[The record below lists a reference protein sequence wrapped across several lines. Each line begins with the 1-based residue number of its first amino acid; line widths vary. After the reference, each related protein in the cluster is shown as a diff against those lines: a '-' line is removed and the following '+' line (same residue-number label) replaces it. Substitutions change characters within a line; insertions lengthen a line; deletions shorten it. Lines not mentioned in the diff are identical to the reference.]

1 MFAEYIITARADKP
15 DLGKSVGPMYWGLV
29 LAVFT
34 CGISVVQAHYYF
46 RKNHDRP
53 WLRWT
58 AGTMF
63 SFDLISTA
71 LVIAAVFEYFVPRFG
86 DVSHL
91 WQITPALAAECIFAI
106 FITFIAQFYFGYQIY
121 CVKPAGVSGQ
131 VLISV
136 LAVLAVLSMLFGCVC
151 FTMMFVHSNWEH
163 WALAI
168 QIGFS
173 GSKGFAMLFDIIS
186 TITMCM
192 FLKRASPG
200 LTGGT
205 KRVIQFLVYFC
216 LQRGA
221 LVTLVQTM
229 LFVVNWAFNQEMYWL
244 TPHLLVTRLYVNTF
258 FAMLNSR
265 KYLRNKNLDTKADN
279 ESMVSQGSA
288 LIFGTVSAGKT
299 ATVSG
304 TATFEITS
312 RESEN

>member
-1 MFAEYIITARADKP
+1 MFAKYMITARANKP
-15 DLGKSVGPMYWGLV
+15 DTGKSVGPMYWGLV

-34 CGISVVQAHYYF
+34 CGISVVQAHHYF
-46 RKNHDRP
+46 RKNSDRT
-53 WLRWT
+53 WLRWV

-86 DVSHL
+86 DVSHM

-121 CVKPAGVSGQ
+121 CVKPPGLSGQ
-131 VLISV
+131 ILMSI
-136 LAVLAVLSMLFGCVC
+136 LSIFATLSLLFGCVC
-151 FTMMFVHSNWEH
+151 FTMMFIHSNWEH

-173 GSKGFAMLFDIIS
+173 GSKGFAMLFDIVS
-186 TITMCM
+186 TIAMCVY
-192 FLKRASPG
+192 LKKATPD
-200 LTGGT
+200 LTRGT
-205 KRVIQFLVYFC
+205 KRVIRFLVYFC

-221 LVTLVQTM
+221 LVTVVQTM

-265 KYLRNKNLDTKADN
+265 KYLRNKNLDN
-279 ESMVSQGSA
+279 GSIESHGS
-288 LIFGTVSAGKT
+288 LVFNSMSAGNTTTLT
-299 ATVSG
+299 ATG
-304 TATFEITS
+304 TLKGEK
-312 RESEN
+312 SENRS